1 MYPGLGVQRSS
12 NCFLAPKSAT
22 SDSPRTPSL
31 KIKKNTHWMNF
42 KVEAIYLLFILCTLG
57 QLSRSTICCNNTA
70 LQYPKVG
77 IKAINCM

>member
-1 MYPGLGVQRSS
+1 
-12 NCFLAPKSAT
+12 
-22 SDSPRTPSL
+22 
-31 KIKKNTHWMNF
+31 MNF